1 VDKPEKNFLGS
12 GWAFPVTFSPG
23 NLQLNLSAY
32 EDNINDSIHIILM
45 TNKGERC
52 LEPQFGAGLQQFFFR
67 KLDDSLKGE
76 ICDVVKDA
84 LLFNEP
90 RITVMDVKADFT
102 DLTNGVVEI
111 LISYEYNVTN
121 TRHNYVF
128 PFSLNEGTNLRL
140 SANEWN

>member
-1 VDKPEKNFLGS
+1 MDKHEKNFLGS

-23 NLQLNLSAY
+23 NFQLNLSAY
-32 EDNINDSIHIILM
+32 EDNINDSIDIIM
-45 TNKGERC
+45 KTNKGERC
-52 LEPQFGAGLQQFFFR
+52 LEPQFGAGLQQFLFR
-67 KLDDSLKGE
+67 KMDDALKGE
-76 ICDVVKDA
+76 ICDVVKSA

-90 RITVMDVKADFT
+90 RITVTDVKADFI
-102 DLTNGVVEI
+102 DQQNGRVEI
-111 LISYEYNVTN
+111 IITYEYNQTN